1 MKKRSVR
8 IAGHATSLSLEEEFW
23 EALKALA
30 TERNTSINQ
39 LVAEI
44 DAGRGEKN
52 LSSALRLFVL
62 QDLQGRVLNA
72 R

>member
-62 QDLQGRVLNA
+62 QDLKNRVLNA

>member
-30 TERNTSINQ
+30 TERDTSINR

-62 QDLQGRVLNA
+62 QDLQRRVSNA
-72 R
+72 P